1 MRRFTLFISAMVATM
16 ATNAQTVADF
26 EGLTLPKTDTF
37 YVNYSNSGND
47 VGFDNGLAHFP
58 CVYNTAWGG
67 FWSSGFAYTNM
78 TDSVKSG
85 YTNSYSAKTAKGYNG
100 SNQYIVANGSDNY
113 IKLINA
119 GKGGFAAGFYITNA
133 TYAYNSMRDGDAF
146 AKKFGG
152 TTGNDQDW
160 FKIVIYGY
168 NNGVKKQDSVEV
180 YLADFRFAD
189 NSKDYIL
196 KTWKWVNL
204 MPLGKVDSL
213 SLMLSSSDVGQFG
226 MNTPAYYCIDNFITQ
241 ENLFPFAPQA
251 TVSGSTAIN
260 KNDPAIKGWATHC
273 QLNRG
278 WLDIADKSL
287 GKPTLG
293 ADTNAIG
300 MPDNFLVSLGDSG
313 TAVLTFN
320 NIIYNGNGP
329 DFVVFENGFA
339 NPNNPEEAF
348 LEYAFVEVS
357 SDGVNYTR
365 FPATSF
371 ADTLQTPA
379 SGVYENARQIDNLA
393 GKYIGGF
400 GTPFDL
406 QELAGTPG
414 LDINNITHIR
424 LVDVVG
430 SIGVH
435 GQSDKNGRKINDP
448 YPTNVVSGGF
458 DLEAVGAM
466 YLRWASSVNTTIASG
481 NSMSVFP
488 NPSATD
494 INIAFNK
501 APQGEL
507 YATVTDMK
515 GSVVM
520 YGAVVNNKLSVAS
533 LTTGVYYLVVT
544 DTNGNKWVERISKI

>member
-1 MRRFTLFISAMVATM
+1 MRRFTLFIAAMAATL
-16 ATNAQTVADF
+16 AGNAQTLADF
-26 EGLTLPKTDTF
+26 EALSLSKSDTF

-67 FWSSGFAYTNM
+67 YWSSGFAYSNM
-78 TDSVKSG
+78 TDSVTSG
-85 YTNSYSAKTAKGYNG
+85 FTNSYSAKTAKGYNG
-100 SNQYIVANGSDNY
+100 TSQYLVANGSSNY
-113 IKLINA
+113 VQLING
-119 GKGGFAAGFYITNA
+119 GKGGFAAGFYVTNA
-133 TYAYNSMRDGDAF
+133 TYTYNSMRDGDAF

-160 FKIVIYGY
+160 LKLVVRGY
-168 NNGVKKQDSVEV
+168 NKGVHKLDSVEV

-196 KTWKWVNL
+196 KSWQWVNL

-213 SLMLSSSDVGQFG
+213 DFSLSSSDMGPWG
-226 MNTPAYYCIDNFITQ
+226 MNTPAFFCMDNFLTQ

-251 TVSGSTAIN
+251 TISGSTAIS
-260 KNDPAIKGWATHC
+260 KNDASIKAWATNC
-273 QLNRG
+273 VLNRG
-278 WLDIADKSL
+278 WLDIADPSQ

-300 MPDNFLVSLGDSG
+300 APDNYLVSLGDSG

-320 NIIYNGNGP
+320 NIIYNGAGA

-339 NPNNPEEAF
+339 NPNNAEEAF

-379 SGVYENARQIDNLA
+379 SGVYENARQVNNLA
-393 GKYIGGF
+393 GKYVGNY

-406 QELAGTPG
+406 DELAGTPG

-430 SIGVH
+430 SIGAQ
-435 GQSDKNGRKINDP
+435 GQVDKNGRKINDP
-448 YPTNVVSGGF
+448 YPTNVPSGGF

-466 YLRWASSVNTTIASG
+466 YLKWPTSVNTVAA
-481 NSMSVFP
+481 NSNMSIFP
-488 NPSATD
+488 NPAVNS
-494 INIAFNK
+494 INISFAK
-501 APQGEL
+501 APQGDL
-507 YATVTDMK
+507 YATVTDVK
-515 GSVVM
+515 GSVVL
-520 YGAVVNNKLSVAS
+520 YGAVTNNQISVAS